1 MARIAFAWEMGGEYG
16 HVMSCAGLASGLWM
30 LYKTP
35 NLVTGKEHFGGAQY
49 ALSHF
54 GLDTKV
60 TVYTGVI
67 ALIVNLFVTFLVTL
81 FVRGHELPDQT
92 AEADYVLEAGDP
104 GVEPLDVDEEDVT
117 SPAPS
122 AAR

>member
-1 MARIAFAWEMGGEYG
+1 MY
-16 HVMSCAGLASGLWM
+16 M

-67 ALIVNLFVTFLVTL
+67 ALVINLLVTFVVTV
-81 FVRGHELPDQT
+81 FVRGRTLPDQT
-92 AEADYVLEAGDP
+92 EPADYELEAGDP
-104 GVEPLDVDEEDVT
+104 GVEPLQLDEEDAAAA
-117 SPAPS
+117 PAP
-122 AAR
+122 AR